1 MRSVATVRAFSL
13 LELVVVL
20 TIIATMAA
28 VALPK
33 FAGSMAHGRADA
45 AADRLIADLAYAR
58 RVAIAT
64 SSSVTVSFNVAD
76 ETYELRGLHD
86 PARPGTPYQVD
97 LSADLYRAVINSA
110 LFDATGAA
118 DSTVEVIFDGYGR
131 PDSAG
136 IVVIRVENATRTVV
150 LDVESGRASA
160 S

>member
-1 MRSVATVRAFSL
+1 VQRAFSL
-13 LELVVVL
+13 LEIVIVL
-20 TIIATMAA
+20 TIVATIAA

-33 FAGSMAHGRADA
+33 FAGSMAPRRADA

-64 SSSVTVSFNVAD
+64 SRSVTVSFHAAD
-76 ETYELRGLHD
+76 GAYDLAGVDD
-86 PARPGTPYQVD
+86 PARPGKPYRVE
-97 LSADLYRAVINSA
+97 LAADPYRAAIVSA
-110 LFDATGAA
+110 IFDDAA
-118 DSTVEVIFDGYGR
+118 DDVDSHAEVVFDGYGR

-136 IVVIRVENATRTVV
+136 TVVIRVEDAARTIA